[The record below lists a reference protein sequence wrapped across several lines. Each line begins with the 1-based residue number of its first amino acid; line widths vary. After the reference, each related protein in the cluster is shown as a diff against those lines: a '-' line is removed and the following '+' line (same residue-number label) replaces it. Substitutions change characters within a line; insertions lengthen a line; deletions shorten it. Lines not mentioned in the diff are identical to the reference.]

1 MQTKRED
8 SMSVLDNIDKSRVN
22 VQKSMENF
30 SEDVF
35 ISGYSGEIGRLF
47 PTDKKIFC
55 VILTINSEFVYEN
68 VKKNAL
74 LINQMLC
81 SNGLIFWTSPM
92 YGNVED
98 DKIGK
103 ILFAVEADV
112 KSPYESIRLIYSI
125 MTAVG
130 PMVNAITLIYNVP
143 EKNGDNPAE
152 VLLLDD
158 IFRKLQNNELMTKTC
173 FRRFLEFLSGRP
185 LKDGEYEKCVKRF
198 FKFKNWLRL

>member
-1 MQTKRED
+1 
-8 SMSVLDNIDKSRVN
+8 MSILDNIEKSRVD
-22 VQKSMENF
+22 VRESAENF

-55 VILTINSEFVYEN
+55 VILTINSEFIYYN
-68 VKKNAL
+68 IKKNASM
-74 LINQMLC
+74 IMQMIQSNC
-81 SNGLIFWTSPM
+81 SVLWTSPM

-98 DKIGK
+98 DENRK
-103 ILFAVEADV
+103 ILFAIEAGV
-112 KSPYESIRLIYSI
+112 KSPYEGVRLIYNI

-130 PMVNAITLIYNVP
+130 PMVNSITLIFNVP
-143 EKNGDNPAE
+143 EKNEDNSAE
-152 VLLLDD
+152 ALLLDD
-158 IFRKLQNNELMTKTC
+158 IFSRLQNDELLTKAF

-198 FKFKNWLRL
+198 FKFKTWLRL